1 MYKPLLI
8 CCSALFLNENSNAN
22 LRLTFFFLL
31 NFSQVDQECREVDAR
46 YKEQTNLIQQLT
58 DEIDKI
64 KSLTSKEIK
73 LLDQQSQQNEKINDE
88 IKSVLN
94 LTAFEEAKLARG
106 QIDE

>member
-1 MYKPLLI
+1 M
-8 CCSALFLNENSNAN
+8 
-22 LRLTFFFLL
+22 
-31 NFSQVDQECREVDAR
+31 DQECQEVDAR

-58 DEIDKI
+58 DEVDKI

>member
-1 MYKPLLI
+1 
-8 CCSALFLNENSNAN
+8 
-22 LRLTFFFLL
+22 
-31 NFSQVDQECREVDAR
+31 VDQECQEVDAR

-58 DEIDKI
+58 DEVDKI

>member
-1 MYKPLLI
+1 M
-8 CCSALFLNENSNAN
+8 
-22 LRLTFFFLL
+22 
-31 NFSQVDQECREVDAR
+31 DQECQEVDAR

>member
-1 MYKPLLI
+1 M
-8 CCSALFLNENSNAN
+8 
-22 LRLTFFFLL
+22 
-31 NFSQVDQECREVDAR
+31 DQECQEVDAR

-73 LLDQQSQQNEKINDE
+73 LLDQQNQQNEKINDE